1 MSFPSISNSGQP
13 LQVRVTNLQGS
24 RITSKA
30 WILYPIWPT
39 LTASLDYNLTSSLA
53 CNSNLLNVALKN
65 RSTKK
70 ENWFHLAAAIL
81 SGGSLST
88 VFQIK
93 MKWEIESWEKKNP
106 KNNDG
111 NQYKPHL
118 IINLQYSQTFWHL
131 ECWVCWWR
139 KTREPDK
146 KKKTLG
152 QECEPTLCDS
162 RFGNETPITV
172 VLSKHSHPCTIHH
185 SHTYP

>member
-30 WILYPIWPT
+30 WILYPIWAT
-39 LTASLDYNLTSSLA
+39 ITASLDYNLTSSLA
-53 CNSNLLNVALKN
+53 CNSNSLNVVLKN

-70 ENWFHLAAAIL
+70 EDWFHLAAAIL

-93 MKWEIESWEKKNP
+93 MKWEIESWEKNP
-106 KNNDG
+106 KNNNG
-111 NQYKPHL
+111 NQYQPQPQAISSIPRLFGIWSVEFVGEGKPETQVKK
-118 IINLQYSQTFWHL
+118 NLGARMRTNIMWFQVWEWQ
-131 ECWVCWWR
+131 
-139 KTREPDK
+139 
-146 KKKTLG
+146 
-152 QECEPTLCDS
+152 
-162 RFGNETPITV
+162 TPITV

>member
-1 MSFPSISNSGQP
+1 MHKGLVRDVFSINFKLWTAIASASNKPAGIKNYKQSMNFIP
-13 LQVRVTNLQGS
+13 H
-24 RITSKA
+24 
-30 WILYPIWPT
+30 
-39 LTASLDYNLTSSLA
+39 LTSSLA
-53 CNSNLLNVALKN
+53 CNSNSLNEVLKN

-111 NQYKPHL
+111 NQYKPQPQAISSIPRL
-118 IINLQYSQTFWHL
+118 FGIWSVEFVGEGKPETQVKKNLGARMKINIMWFQVWEWQ
-131 ECWVCWWR
+131 
-139 KTREPDK
+139 
-146 KKKTLG
+146 
-152 QECEPTLCDS
+152 
-162 RFGNETPITV
+162 TPITV